1 MQLHIAH
8 ATINLQLPLSALGQI
23 DVTNILSSETV
34 TSASSQTPPEH
45 GEYWAGQGGHYICTQ
60 PALLGLP
67 ARHLV
72 FGASEAEDLAFG
84 PSVDVPGAKSQLDG
98 RANTAALL
106 AASRDHAAAKWANE
120 FQADGHSDFHLP
132 SRMDLL
138 MAYVCAPSLFKK
150 SGWYWSSTQ
159 GSRNLAFVQD
169 FEDGG
174 SYWDGKVNEHR
185 VRACRWIHLNA

>member
-8 ATINLQLPLSALGQI
+8 ATINLQMPLSAIGGIQAL
-23 DVTNILSSETV
+23 TELAAEAATPTSSL
-34 TSASSQTPPEH
+34 APPAH
-45 GEYWAGQGGHYICTQ
+45 GEYWPGQGGHFICTQ

-67 ARHLV
+67 ARHLI
-72 FGASEAEDLAFG
+72 FGAGEAEDLTFG
-84 PSVDVPGAKSQLDG
+84 PSVDVPGARSQLDG

-106 AASRDHAAAKWANE
+106 AASRDHAAAKWATE
-120 FQADGHSDFHLP
+120 YQADGHSDFHLP

-159 GSRNLAFVQD
+159 GSRSSAFVQG
-169 FEDGG
+169 FESGI
-174 SYWDGKVNEHR
+174 SYWDGKGSELR
-185 VRACRWIHLNA
+185 VRACRWIHLSA